1 MAEIVRPTAGA
12 GSGARGRAS
21 RAVSGLLVLLLIA
34 GLSGVAG
41 QERSVD
47 ARRTELATLKKQI
60 EEKRRLIAK
69 LRGEGENLERLLAET
84 ERERSMTERYLGEI
98 ARQERELE
106 EEINGHRGNL
116 ETSGH
121 ARDVLREELTGAL
134 VSYYKERR
142 VTAAELLVSSAT
154 FGELFARGHYWV
166 RLIRQLQ
173 RQIGELDQL
182 RAGVSLQL
190 SEIEQRRQAAREL
203 REEREAQLRHLQAQV
218 GARRQ
223 DRAELQRAVAS
234 QEEQARRL
242 VASQAE
248 IERLITE
255 ALRAPQGEP
264 GKGLKG
270 VQGRMPWPVEGT
282 VIARF
287 GTQVHPRYGTQVEHK
302 GIEIA
307 AAEGTPI
314 LAVAAG
320 RVVFEGWLGGYG
332 RTVVLDHGGGYFTLY
347 AHAAE
352 AAVQR
357 GDQINAG
364 QMIARVGSTE
374 SLQGPAL
381 YFEIRQQAEALDPL
395 RWLRRKG

>member
-1 MAEIVRPTAGA
+1 VAEIVRTAAGA
-12 GSGARGRAS
+12 GSRARGRGS
-21 RAVSGLLVLLLIA
+21 RAVSGLLLLLLIA
-34 GLSGVAG
+34 GWSGVAG

-47 ARRTELATLKKQI
+47 ARRAELSTLKKQL

-223 DRAELQRAVAS
+223 DRAELQR
-234 QEEQARRL
+234 RL

-270 VQGRMPWPVEGT
+270 AQGRMPWPVEGA

-307 AAEGTPI
+307 AAEGTPV

-352 AAVQR
+352 ATVQR

-395 RWLRRKG
+395 RWLRRKE